1 MNSQQTSNKKKQ
13 KIKVLLV
20 DDETHIRMIMTNV
33 VKSMNLEVV
42 AEAKNGAEAIQLYQ
56 QHRPHM
62 VFMDINMPI
71 MDGKEALKAIM
82 NEFPKAFVIMVTSLS
97 AMDIVTECLVIGASS
112 YIRKD
117 TSMDELKLYVKE
129 SWNDYVKSMK

>member
-1 MNSQQTSNKKKQ
+1 MNSQEKSKKK

-20 DDETHIRMIMTNV
+20 DDERHIRMVMTNV

-42 AEAKNGAEAIQLYQ
+42 AEAKNGVEAIQMYRE
-56 QHRPHM
+56 HRPHM
-62 VFMDINMPI
+62 VFMDINMPK

-97 AMDIVTECLVIGASS
+97 AMDIVTECLVIGASN

-117 TSMDELKLYVKE
+117 TSMDELKRCVKE
-129 SWNDYVKSMK
+129 SWNDYVKSIK